1 MAALE
6 SPEDKIAATETTSSS
21 TSDRNYSIRR
31 RTTVTDSDSTG
42 MMGSEGLKSSGKAC
56 DKVNNENQSHMIFN
70 YRPSMPAHRFV
81 RESPLS
87 SDAIFKQVWH
97 FFFFLICILW
107 MDSFCIY
114 YNFVAAESCRSLQS
128 LYSSACGCK

>member
-6 SPEDKIAATETTSSS
+6 SPEDKIAATETASSS

-42 MMGSEGLKSSGKAC
+42 MMGSEEGLKSSGKAR

-70 YRPSMPAHRFV
+70 YRPSMPAHRCV

-87 SDAIFKQVWH
+87 SDAIFKQVWK
-97 FFFFLICILW
+97 FFLLLNLHF
-107 MDSFCIY
+107 MD
-114 YNFVAAESCRSLQS
+114 
-128 LYSSACGCK
+128 G